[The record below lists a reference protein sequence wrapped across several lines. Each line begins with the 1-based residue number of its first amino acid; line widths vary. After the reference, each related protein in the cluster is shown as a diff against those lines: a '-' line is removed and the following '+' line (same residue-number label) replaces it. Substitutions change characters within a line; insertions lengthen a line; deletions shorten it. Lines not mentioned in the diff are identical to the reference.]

1 MKGFL
6 KLLLLSTF
14 ISSAQAIKKDSINIE
29 KDSVA
34 EVSSSWYGRT
44 MFTAL
49 TTGSDTN
56 GETISQRITRNIEFG
71 RSIGSVDLGLAV
83 GEFKRMAADSSGVK
97 YTELRVSMDACQFGI
112 FSNEISVGAGYLF
125 NSKTPIM
132 MEISSTLYAQISD
145 KFGLGFVFGNIDF
158 VGDYNDSNKSFFGL
172 YLRYGLMRNEGG
184 ILTNKLHLANQ
195 ARRHNNRKRNKLF

>member
-1 MKGFL
+1 MKVYL
-6 KLLLLSTF
+6 KILLLFTF
-14 ISSAQAIKKDSINIE
+14 ISSAQEVQKDSI
-29 KDSVA
+29 S
-34 EVSSSWYGRT
+34 EVKSSWYGRT

-49 TTGSDTN
+49 TTGNDTN
-56 GETISQRITRNIEFG
+56 GETISQRITRNVEFG
-71 RSIGSVDLGLAV
+71 RSIGSVDVGLAV
-83 GEFKRMAADSSGVK
+83 GEFNHIAADSSGVK

>member
-1 MKGFL
+1 MKVYL
-6 KLLLLSTF
+6 KILLLFTF
-14 ISSAQAIKKDSINIE
+14 ISSAQEVQKDSI
-29 KDSVA
+29 S
-34 EVSSSWYGRT
+34 EVKSSWYGRT

-49 TTGSDTN
+49 TTGNDTN
-56 GETISQRITRNIEFG
+56 GETISQRITRNVEFG
-71 RSIGSVDLGLAV
+71 RSIGSVDVGLAV
-83 GEFKRMAADSSGVK
+83 GEFKHMAADSSGVK

-132 MEISSTLYAQISD
+132 MEISSTLYAQISY

>member
-1 MKGFL
+1 MKVYL
-6 KLLLLSTF
+6 KILLLFTF
-14 ISSAQAIKKDSINIE
+14 ISSAQEVQKDSI
-29 KDSVA
+29 S
-34 EVSSSWYGRT
+34 EVKSSWYGRT

-49 TTGSDTN
+49 TTGNDTN
-56 GETISQRITRNIEFG
+56 GETISQRITRNVEFG
-71 RSIGSVDLGLAV
+71 RSIGSVDVGLAV
-83 GEFKRMAADSSGVK
+83 GEFKHMAADSSGVK

-195 ARRHNNRKRNKLF
+195 ARRHNNRKRTKLF

>member
-1 MKGFL
+1 MKVYI
-6 KLLLLSTF
+6 KILLLFTF
-14 ISSAQAIKKDSINIE
+14 ISSAQEVQKDSI
-29 KDSVA
+29 S
-34 EVSSSWYGRT
+34 EVKSSWYGRT

-49 TTGSDTN
+49 TTGNDTN
-56 GETISQRITRNIEFG
+56 GETISQRITRNVEFG
-71 RSIGSVDLGLAV
+71 RSIGSVDVGLSV
-83 GEFKRMAADSSGVK
+83 GEFNHMAADSSGVK
-97 YTELRVSMDACQFGI
+97 YTELRLSMDACQFGI
-112 FSNEISVGAGYLF
+112 FSNEISVGSGYLF

>member
-6 KLLLLSTF
+6 KLLLLSTL

-34 EVSSSWYGRT
+34 EVSNSWYGRT

-56 GETISQRITRNIEFG
+56 GQTISQRITRNIEFG

-132 MEISSTLYAQISD
+132 MEISSTLYAQLSD

>member
-56 GETISQRITRNIEFG
+56 GQTISQRITRNIEFG

-195 ARRHNNRKRNKLF
+195 ARRHTNKKRNKLF

>member
-56 GETISQRITRNIEFG
+56 GQTISQRITRNIEFG

-132 MEISSTLYAQISD
+132 MEISSTLYAQLSD